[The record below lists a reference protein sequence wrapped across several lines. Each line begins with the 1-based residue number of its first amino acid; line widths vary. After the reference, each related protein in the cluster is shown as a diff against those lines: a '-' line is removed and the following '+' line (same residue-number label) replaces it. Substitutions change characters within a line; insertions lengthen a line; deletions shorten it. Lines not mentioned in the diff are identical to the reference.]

1 MARGLNKVMIIGYV
15 GREPE
20 MRYTPGGKPVTS
32 FSVATT
38 CSWTAPDGRRRQ
50 ETDWFNVVSWDNL
63 AEICKQHL
71 TRDQRVYIE
80 GRLQTRGWKDGG
92 GKYLNAVAE
101 VRTDLTAEELF
112 GRLVEIE
119 TALGRVR
126 GEKWGPRTIDLDL
139 LLYGDEIID
148 SADLSVPHKQMHLR
162 TFLFERICELKG

>member
-71 TRDQRVYIE
+71 TQDQRVYIE

-92 GKYLNAVAE
+92 GKYHYRTEVVANE
-101 VRTDLTAEELF
+101 MIILSDCHPHEPSALEDGSALV
-112 GRLVEIE
+112 LVENE
-119 TALGRVR
+119 
-126 GEKWGPRTIDLDL
+126 E
-139 LLYGDEIID
+139 
-148 SADLSVPHKQMHLR
+148 
-162 TFLFERICELKG
+162 